1 MEVGNILRN
10 FCLESTTISKAAG
23 QEEVER
29 ERKRGNREKRVNKRG
44 REGS

>member
-10 FCLESTTISKAAG
+10 FCLESTTISEAARKTG
-23 QEEVER
+23 VER
-29 ERKRGNREKRVNKRG
+29 ERKHGVERERQRERK